1 MTVRGTK
8 QDRKRTKVSGGAAAT
23 RSPKMLTK
31 VHVVDLEEIM
41 IEIVIMLEELMPTH
55 RDTEIQTEDMTTED
69 RRPGNKERKDL
80 D

>member
-8 QDRKRTKVSGGAAAT
+8 HRVSGGAAAT
-23 RSPKMLTK
+23 RIPKMLTE
-31 VHVVDLEEIM
+31 VHVVDLEDIM
-41 IEIVIMLEELMPTH
+41 IEIVIMLEELIPTH
-55 RDTEIQTEDMTTED
+55 RDTENQTENMTTED